1 MIIKV
6 IKRDGRTVDFNFS
19 KIEDAIR
26 KAMDASGVGIDAI
39 LAATIADTIA
49 KNGEPLMSVEAIQD
63 LVEIELMKTKPEV
76 ARKYISY
83 RNA

>member
-26 KAMDASGVGIDAI
+26 KAMDAS
-39 LAATIADTIA
+39 ATRFH
-49 KNGEPLMSVEAIQD
+49 L
-63 LVEIELMKTKPEV
+63 
-76 ARKYISY
+76 R
-83 RNA
+83 

>member
-39 LAATIADTIA
+39 LAATIADNENEI
-49 KNGEPLMSVEAIQD
+49 NYD
-63 LVEIELMKTKPEV
+63 LLNNPEGYNDV
-76 ARKYISY
+76 I
-83 RNA
+83 

>member
-26 KAMDASGVGIDAI
+26 KAMDASGIGIDAI

-76 ARKYISY
+76 ARKYI
-83 RNA
+83 